1 MEKHIITAFK
11 EPIVDLPT
19 EPQLAPAELKR
30 RFQSPSDELR
40 EAHNALAREVNGI
53 TGATY
58 PDTVTREMLTPDI
71 RQEIAAKAAQTDLAA
86 EAAARTAADTAMSTA
101 VARKCELFFGS
112 YTGTGTGK
120 TQAVKLG
127 FRPKAVLVA
136 THSARGNY
144 FNPQYMNLIFD
155 GGTAPNVRITDTG
168 FEVFSYSNCAPD
180 DESSANPYRYIAF
193 K

>member
-1 MEKHIITAFK
+1 MEQHIINAFA
-11 EPIVDLPT
+11 EPITDLPT
-19 EPQLAPAELKR
+19 EPQLAPEELKR
-30 RFQSPSDELR
+30 RFQAPADQLR
-40 EAHNALAREVNGI
+40 EAHNALARVVNGI
-53 TGATY
+53 TSATY

-71 RQEIAAKAAQTDLAA
+71 RQEIAAKAEQTALSAETAA
-86 EAAARTAADTAMSTA
+86 REAADSALNTA
-101 VARKCELFFGS
+101 VARKCELFFGQ
-112 YTGTGTGK
+112 YTGTGTGN
-120 TQAVKLG
+120 TQAIKLG

-155 GGTAPNVRITDTG
+155 GGTAPNVRITNTG
-168 FEVFSYSNCAPD
+168 FEVFSYSNCAAD